1 MVFGHIDKRFIQK
14 RTGVYILQKLC
25 REIKEE
31 EGKAVE
37 VGISLLVILVGHID
51 KKINVFTWMTFSV
64 NSELLDLGVTL
75 VESFL
80 EPLDMLMM

>member
-1 MVFGHIDKRFIQK
+1 MGPSIGTRSAIDGEVNLRCWDAFVI
-14 RTGVYILQKLC
+14 GLQKQILC

-51 KKINVFTWMTFSV
+51 KKIN
-64 NSELLDLGVTL
+64 SEMNTGVYIL
-75 VESFL
+75 QEFWR
-80 EPLDMLMM
+80 